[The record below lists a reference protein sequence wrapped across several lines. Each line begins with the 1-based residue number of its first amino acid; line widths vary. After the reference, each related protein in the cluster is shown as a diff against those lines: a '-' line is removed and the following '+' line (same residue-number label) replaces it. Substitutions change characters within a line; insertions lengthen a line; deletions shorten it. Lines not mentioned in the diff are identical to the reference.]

1 MPDTFEA
8 ISAAQMEEQV
18 SEPDA
23 GALIVLSDSAGALPS
38 KKAAWWRIVSWILK
52 NGGIVSAMLAT
63 NSVTQSKI
71 VNAAVTHEKLGQE
84 AVREQNIMDGAVKTD
99 KIANGA
105 VTSAKLADG
114 AVTDDKISPFAV
126 TSVHIEDGAV
136 TSVKIKNGA
145 IANEKIANGA
155 VTTEKIDEDAVR
167 TSNINDGAVTFA
179 KLNDD
184 VKGFLRNISIQGQSA
199 GMGNISGK
207 TPPDY
212 TVDSE
217 YTHVFEFYDVDKE
230 PIVLLEERGGWPL
243 SIISRSVGGLGPG
256 VYAVTIVVAGEA
268 GREINYRLIS
278 IE

>member
-8 ISAAQMEEQV
+8 ISAAQMAEQV

-23 GALIVLSDSAGALPS
+23 GALIVFSDSAGALPS

-52 NGGIVSAMLAT
+52 NGSIVSAMLAT

-84 AVREQNIMDGAVKTD
+84 AVREQNIMDGEVKTD

-105 VTSAKLADG
+105 VTSVKIAAG
-114 AVTDDKISPFAV
+114 AVGGG
-126 TSVHIEDGAV
+126 HIE
-136 TSVKIKNGA
+136 NGA

-155 VTTEKIDEDAVR
+155 VTTEKIDEDGVR

-199 GMGNISGK
+199 GRGNISGRI
-207 TPPDY
+207 PPDY
-212 TVDSE
+212 NVDSE

-243 SIISRSVGGLGPG
+243 SILSRSVGGLAPG
-256 VYAVTIVVAGEA
+256 VYAVTIVVAGEV
-268 GREINYRLIS
+268 GRDINYRLIS

>member
-8 ISAAQMEEQV
+8 ISAAQMAEQV

-52 NGGIVSAMLAT
+52 NGSIVSAMLAT

-71 VNAAVTHEKLGQE
+71 ANAAVTHEKLGQE
-84 AVREQNIMDGAVKTD
+84 AVREQNIMDGEVKTD
-99 KIANGA
+99 KLANGA
-105 VTSAKLADG
+105 VTSAKLANG

-136 TSVKIKNGA
+136 K
-145 IANEKIANGA
+145 NEKLANHA
-155 VTTEKIDEDAVR
+155 VTTDKIDSDGVR
-167 TSNINDGAVTFA
+167 TGNIEDGAVTFA

-199 GMGNISGK
+199 GRGNISGSI
-207 TPPDY
+207 PPDY
-212 TVDSE
+212 NVDSE

-256 VYAVTIVVAGEA
+256 VYAVTIVVAGEV
-268 GREINYRLIS
+268 GRDINYRLIS

>member
-1 MPDTFEA
+1 MADEIVLATA
-8 ISAAQMEEQV
+8 EQLGELL
-18 SEPDA
+18 SEPGNNDLA
-23 GALIVLSDSAGALPS
+23 VVHTASGS
-38 KKAAWWRIVSWILK
+38 KKAKWVNILAWLFQPGRIT
-52 NGGIVSAMLAT
+52 SAMIGDGEVSRTKLGT
-63 NSVTQSKI
+63 NSVSQEKI
-71 VNAAVTHEKLGQE
+71 MDASVTHAKLAQE
-84 AVREQNIMDGAVKTD
+84 CVRERNILDGEVKTD

-105 VTSAKLADG
+105 VTSVKIAAG
-114 AVTDDKISPFAV
+114 AVGGG
-126 TSVHIEDGAV
+126 HIE
-136 TSVKIKNGA
+136 NGA

-155 VTTEKIDEDAVR
+155 VTTEKIDEDGVR

-199 GMGNISGK
+199 GRGNISGRI
-207 TPPDY
+207 PPDY
-212 TVDSE
+212 NVDSE

-243 SIISRSVGGLGPG
+243 SILSRGVSGLAPG

-268 GREINYRLIS
+268 GRDINYRLIS

>member
-8 ISAAQMEEQV
+8 ISAAQMAEQV

-52 NGGIVSAMLAT
+52 NGSIVSAMLAT

-71 VNAAVTHEKLGQE
+71 ANAAVTHEKLGQE
-84 AVREQNIMDGAVKTD
+84 AVREQNIMDGEVKTD
-99 KIANGA
+99 KLAN
-105 VTSAKLADG
+105 
-114 AVTDDKISPFAV
+114 
-126 TSVHIEDGAV
+126 GAV
-136 TSVKIKNGA
+136 TSVKIENGA
-145 IANEKIANGA
+145 IANEKIANHA
-155 VTTEKIDEDAVR
+155 VTTEKIDEDGVR

-199 GMGNISGK
+199 GRGNISGSS
-207 TPPDY
+207 PPDY
-212 TVDSE
+212 NVDSE

-243 SIISRSVGGLGPG
+243 SILSRSVGGLGPG

-268 GREINYRLIS
+268 GRDINYRLIS